1 MIAAPSAKA
10 VPAQDY
16 CEATVPNTFDLAE
29 RADLIINAMTSVIK
43 TDLDGEFI
51 WCIHISPLKNVN
63 YAPAKKVIRY
73 VSLRLADW

>member
-1 MIAAPSAKA
+1 MAADFHCQTISWARRHA
-10 VPAQDY
+10 V
-16 CEATVPNTFDLAE
+16 N
-29 RADLIINAMTSVIK
+29 ADLIINAMTSVIK